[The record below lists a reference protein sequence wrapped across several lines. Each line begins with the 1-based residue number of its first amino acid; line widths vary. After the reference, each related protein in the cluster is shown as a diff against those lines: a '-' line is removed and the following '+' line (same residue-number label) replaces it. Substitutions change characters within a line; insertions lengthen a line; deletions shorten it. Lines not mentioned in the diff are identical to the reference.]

1 MTEEFVFTRIL
12 DAPRELVF
20 ECLTSPDHLTHFWG
34 PSGTS
39 APLDQITVECRV
51 GGRFEVLMR
60 GDDGGEYLM
69 RVVYEEVS
77 APERLVWTDVD
88 NGMRTTST
96 LTDLGAGRT
105 EVQIRQTNAP
115 AFMQTPQAQA
125 GFLTSLDKLTRY
137 LLSLNAKGSS

>member
-1 MTEEFVFTRIL
+1 
-12 DAPRELVF
+12 
-20 ECLTSPDHLTHFWG
+20 
-34 PSGTS
+34 
-39 APLDQITVECRV
+39 
-51 GGRFEVLMR
+51 MR
-60 GDDGGEYLM
+60 GDDGGDYLM

-96 LTDLGAGRT
+96 LTDLGGGRT